1 MAQIIRGGRDAYRA
15 LRGRSDAFNP
25 LSEEIL
31 ARGRMLRESIS
42 DDNVALK
49 NFYAESEATFK
60 AFEEIDY
67 AGIRKAL
74 LRQVD
79 NIDNDD
85 RVRQLWT
92 TEEFQSASGMERQ
105 LLMVNPMI
113 RRLAQQQRIEGYADC
128 YTDPFASFKT
138 EDHPDYQRVMNG
150 IVEEDEDGIMT
161 STTYLFDDCGHDLPE
176 LDITDQVITLSN
188 WSMAEKFAKELNGAD
203 PTSPTGATLG

>member
-15 LRGRSDAFNP
+15 LRGGSDAFNP

-92 TEEFQSASGMERQ
+92 TEEFN
-105 LLMVNPMI
+105 L
-113 RRLAQQQRIEGYADC
+113 
-128 YTDPFASFKT
+128 
-138 EDHPDYQRVMNG
+138 HPVWN
-150 IVEEDEDGIMT
+150 V
-161 STTYLFDDCGHDLPE
+161 SC
-176 LDITDQVITLSN
+176 
-188 WSMAEKFAKELNGAD
+188 
-203 PTSPTGATLG
+203 